1 MIFGSEPHASIPF
14 LFFQGH
20 IRGSCLSCI
29 IPTMPVVSMIHSR
42 ARPSAFIKSEAL
54 QPSAPGSDQCSF
66 SRSPVM
72 RRAEPLGAP
81 PPPIFLFSHRWRSE
95 PHLQLNRPPPAH
107 PSAIGS
113 GAVISHSDVFPHSP
127 YPESLKIP
135 GRDKERLFPDCR
147 QEEKGEKVFEIF
159 NSDVAS
165 LQ

>member
-81 PPPIFLFSHRWRSE
+81 PPYIPLLPPLEKRATSPIKPPSTGTPIRHRIWSSHLAFRR
-95 PHLQLNRPPPAH
+95 L
-107 PSAIGS
+107 PSQS
-113 GAVISHSDVFPHSP
+113 VPRV
-127 YPESLKIP
+127 PEDTGERQGKI
-135 GRDKERLFPDCR
+135 
-147 QEEKGEKVFEIF
+147 V
-159 NSDVAS
+159 S
-165 LQ
+165 